1 MDLMLMLAIGAVA
14 MLLGFLG
21 CFLPVLPGPVISYAA
36 LFVLYAFGCPLTT
49 TQLVVGGVVLVI
61 VTLVDYILPSIC
73 AQRFHC
79 SRWGVFGCFVGS
91 IVGLFF
97 MPLGIILGP
106 FLGTVAGDDRRE
118 EHVLVRPR
126 RFRRASRLRSLP
138 RAQACRR
145 RAVRLVVFRTLAV
158 FVVKEMICLN
168 CRKLKP
174 LRGR

>member
-106 FLGTVAGDDRRE
+106 FLGTVAGELIAGKNMSSSVRGGFGALLGF
-118 EHVLVRPR
+118 VLCLGLKLAAVGLYAWWY
-126 RFRRASRLRSLP
+126 FARLPYSS
-138 RAQACRR
+138 
-145 RAVRLVVFRTLAV
+145 
-158 FVVKEMICLN
+158 
-168 CRKLKP
+168 
-174 LRGR
+174 